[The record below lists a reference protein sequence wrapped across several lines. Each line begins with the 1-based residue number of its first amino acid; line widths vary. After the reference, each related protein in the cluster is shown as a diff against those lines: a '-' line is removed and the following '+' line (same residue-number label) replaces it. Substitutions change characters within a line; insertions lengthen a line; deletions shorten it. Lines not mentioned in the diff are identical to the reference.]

1 MHTRCA
7 VGTGV
12 HTCVLPM
19 CQRGVALGGAER
31 WPVSI
36 WALQRFQ
43 PTKGNSRTIMSSSA
57 RRWSMLA
64 AVCGS
69 HERTRDSMLFSGL
82 FTQLSLIGTSQR
94 RARTRAT
101 RNRWASFHAITTS
114 SSEERRVGKGGGRT
128 GISRWSRVYDKKK
141 QETENVV

>member
-94 RARTRAT
+94 R
-101 RNRWASFHAITTS
+101 
-114 SSEERRVGKGGGRT
+114 SEEHTSELQSLMR
-128 GISRWSRVYDKKK
+128 ISYAVFCLK
-141 QETENVV
+141 QHRISHVSIY